1 MSETPSVASVP
12 VPPQDA
18 APDGWHVK
26 PSQILSTQELGGLNA
41 KSNLQGM
48 FRLLGHLSVMGASGY
63 LWITYMD
70 HGFIAFPALI
80 IYGFSFAAMFAPLHE
95 CVHRTAFASNRLN
108 DAIAWFAGLLS
119 FYNSTFYRR
128 YHKWHHRYTRIPG
141 KDPELNDPQPK
152 TFAQYCWQISGIPWW
167 IDKIQGHLRIALGQ
181 LEDCPYIP
189 ETARSEVIRSTRL
202 QLLVYGVAIAL
213 SITCQPWFLLY
224 WFLPLALGQPVLR
237 FILLAEHADCT
248 LDNNPLANTRTTLT
262 LAPLRFLM
270 WNMPFHAEHH
280 LYASIPFHAL
290 PAAHDKLSPHLTHV
304 DPGYIKVNQNILK
317 KLGQSQA

>member
-18 APDGWHVK
+18 APEGWHVK
-26 PSQILSTQELGGLNA
+26 PSQILSTQKLGVLNV

-48 FRLLGHLSVMGASGY
+48 FRLLGHLTIMGASGY

-70 HGFIAFPALI
+70 HGFIAFPALV

-95 CVHRTAFASNRLN
+95 CAHRTAFASNRLN

-152 TFAQYCWQISGIPWW
+152 TFSEYCWQISGIPWW
-167 IDKIQGHLRIALGQ
+167 IGKIQGHLRIAFGQ

-189 ETARSEVIRSTRL
+189 QTARSEVIRSTRL

-213 SITCQPWFLLY
+213 SIACAQPWFLLY

-237 FILLAEHADCT
+237 FILLAEHTDCT
-248 LDNNPLANTRTTLT
+248 LDDNPLANTRTTLT

-290 PAAHDKLSPHLTHV
+290 PAAHDKLSPYLIHV
-304 DPGYIKVNQNILK
+304 DPGYIKVNQNILE
-317 KLGQSQA
+317 KLGQF